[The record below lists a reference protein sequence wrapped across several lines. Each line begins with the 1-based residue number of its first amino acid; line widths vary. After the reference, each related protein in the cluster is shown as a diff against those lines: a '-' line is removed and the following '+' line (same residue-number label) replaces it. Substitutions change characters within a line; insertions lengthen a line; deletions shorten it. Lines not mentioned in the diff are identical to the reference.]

1 MPNNKPDFVGWAAK
15 YGVTCSD
22 GTVMMHGA
30 FAKQNGTKVPLVYQ
44 HMHDDVNQVIGH
56 SYLFEKPEGLWAES
70 YLNDNDNAHAAAEC
84 VKHGD
89 LDSYSIFANKLTRNG
104 NKIQHG
110 LVREVSLVLAGAD
123 PTARIVSTSIEHAD
137 GSVETLESEAI
148 IYSGVILESNDES
161 VSHADNDDT
170 KDDNTDDKK
179 TVQDILDTMNDDQK
193 TAYDF
198 MQEQA
203 VAYGYE
209 LGLKD
214 ANKDDNSSDDTDD
227 DNIKHSEG
235 GNNMNVF
242 ENYANGGAHITDSF
256 IKHCADF
263 EKRAIKALHDH
274 SFNGSFYKTLLDM
287 ANADENLRTDVFND
301 EVIKHSAFGPD
312 VVKHDTL
319 SDDVGFVN
327 IDWLFPDA
335 RNTTNEPK
343 IIRDNE
349 DWVNSFM
356 NRTTHL
362 PYSKVRTLFADY
374 TLEELRAKGYTK
386 GHYKEEDVIELA
398 RRTTEPATVYVK
410 RSIYE
415 DDVNDITDFSVI
427 SMIKAEM
434 KPRLNTAIA
443 EAALI
448 GDGRSKLD
456 EDKIKEDKIRPIWT
470 DEDFFVI
477 HVRVP
482 VAANATIEEKNAAV
496 EEAVLR
502 ARKKYKGSGNMTFF
516 TTEDVL
522 TDWRLMKDGIGHKL
536 YKSDNDVAQ
545 ALRCSDVQTVNRFDN
560 KTRVVNYNGK
570 NETRTLYG
578 IMVNPKDYGFGT
590 NQGAAIRGFEGFDI
604 DYNKHKFLQETRT
617 SGALLEAYSA
627 IVIETVPAT

>member
-1 MPNNKPDFVGWAAK
+1 MANNKPDFVGWAAK

-44 HMHDDVNQVIGH
+44 HMYDDINQVIGH

-70 YLNDNDNAHAAAEC
+70 YLNDNDNAHVAAEC

-137 GSVETLESEAI
+137 GSVETLDSEAI
-148 IYSGVILESNDES
+148 IYSGAILESNGES
-161 VSHADNDDT
+161 LSHADNDDT
-170 KDDNTDDKK
+170 KDDSADDKK
-179 TVQDILDTMNDDQK
+179 TIQDIIDTMNDDQK
-193 TAYDF
+193 AAYDF

-214 ANKDDNSSDDTDD
+214 ANKDDDSSDDTDD

-242 ENYANGGAHITDSF
+242 EQYTNGGSPDNTDF
-256 IKHCADF
+256 IKHCAEF
-263 EKRAIKALHDH
+263 EKKAIKMLHDGKFGS
-274 SFNGSFYKTLLDM
+274 SFFKDVLEM
-287 ANADENLRTDVFND
+287 ANKDDEL
-301 EVIKHSAFGPD
+301 KHSALTED
-312 VVKHDTL
+312 A
-319 SDDVGFVN
+319 GFEN

-335 RNTTNEPK
+335 KNTTNAPK

-349 DWVNSFM
+349 DWVSAFM
-356 NRTTHL
+356 GRTTHL
-362 PYSKVRTLFADY
+362 PYSRVRTLFADY
-374 TLEELRAKGYTK
+374 SDKELKAKGYIK
-386 GHYKEEDVIELA
+386 GHYKTEDVIKLA
-398 RRTTEPATVYVK
+398 RRTTEPTTVYVK
-410 RSIYE
+410 RSIHE
-415 DDVNDITDFSVI
+415 DDLNDITDFDAI
-427 SMIKAEM
+427 AMIKNEM
-434 KPRLNTAIA
+434 KPRLNSAIA

-448 GDGRSKLD
+448 GDGRSAID
-456 EDKIKEDKIRPIWT
+456 DDKIDENKIRPIWT
-470 DEDFFVI
+470 DDDFFAI
-477 HVRVP
+477 HIRVP
-482 VAANATIEEKNAAV
+482 VAANATIEEKNAAI

-516 TTEDVL
+516 TTEDAL

-536 YKSDNDVAQ
+536 YKSDNEVAQ
-545 ALRCSDVQTVNRFDN
+545 ALRCNDVQTVNLFDN
-560 KTRVVNYNGK
+560 KTRVENYNGS

-590 NQGAAIRGFEGFDI
+590 NQGGAIRGFEGFDI
-604 DYNKHKFLQETRT
+604 DYNRHKFLQETRT
-617 SGALLEAYSA
+617 SGALIEAYSA